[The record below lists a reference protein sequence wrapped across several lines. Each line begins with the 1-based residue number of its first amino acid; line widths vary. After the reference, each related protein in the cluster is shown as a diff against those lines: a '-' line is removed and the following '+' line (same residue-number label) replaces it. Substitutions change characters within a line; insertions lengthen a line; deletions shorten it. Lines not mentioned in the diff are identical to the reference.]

1 MSDEARFRRT
11 LVPSSADR
19 ERWLTRLDDPDAHRE
34 ISAGLAC
41 LTEPD
46 VEPGPAPGAATGWL
60 RAAVWN
66 IERGRDPGAIAALI
80 ASTGAD
86 VALLSEVDIGMG
98 RTSNRDVAREIG
110 GRLGAGSVFGV
121 EFVELGLGKTADLE
135 HADASQNTRGLHGNA
150 IVGRG
155 VFERPEV
162 IRLDDGGAWFTAAR
176 GEPRVGGRCAV
187 AASIALDGT
196 PVDLVSV
203 HLESHSDGALRA
215 EQMGLLFERIDARGR
230 GPAIVAGDLNTF
242 GAPLA
247 DVADRSK
254 LHAMRELEPARFSW
268 PVPHEPLFEVAAA
281 QGFTWAD
288 ANVAAPTTRHDAA
301 AMPDHVPIK
310 LDWILVRGLE
320 ARRPT
325 VVPAL
330 GPDGVVLSD
339 HEMLAVSV
347 RLPR

>member
-1 MSDEARFRRT
+1 MSERSVFDA

-19 ERWLTRLDDPDAHRE
+19 EHWLARLDDPDAHRE
-34 ISAGLAC
+34 ISSGLGC

-46 VEPGPAPGAATGWL
+46 VEPAPMPVTATGWL
-60 RAAVWN
+60 RLAVWN
-66 IERGRDPGAIAALI
+66 IERGRDPEAIAALI
-80 ASTGAD
+80 SSTGAD

-110 GRLGAGSVFGV
+110 ACIGAGSVFGV
-121 EFVELGLGKTADLE
+121 EFVELALGKTADLE
-135 HADASQNTRGLHGNA
+135 RAEASGNTRGLHGNA
-150 IVGRG
+150 IVGRTALD
-155 VFERPEV
+155 RPEV
-162 IRLDDGGAWFTAAR
+162 IRLDDGGAWFTQAR

-187 AASIALDGT
+187 AAAIALDGT
-196 PVDLVSV
+196 TVDLVSV

-215 EQMGLLFERIDARGR
+215 EQMASLFERIDARGS

-247 DVADRSK
+247 DLADRATV
-254 LHAMRELEPARFSW
+254 HRMREREPARFSW
-268 PVPHEPLFEVAAA
+268 PVSHEPLFDVAASH
-281 QGFTWAD
+281 GFAWID

-301 AMPDHVPIK
+301 ARPDHVPIK

-330 GPDGVVLSD
+330 GPDGAVLSD
-339 HEMLAVSV
+339 HEMLSVSV